1 MITFFAMQKHYMNFL
16 CLLFFMSTSIFAI
29 NIGVID
35 SEYIFSQYNKRYEME
50 EILENKRLELN
61 SDIEGLRQS
70 LLEQEKIIKSKSK
83 ITESDKKKLLNLKK
97 QFQEKIELSEQ
108 NFQENQQSFIH
119 DIKFEIDSVAI
130 LIGKQKNL
138 EMVIEK
144 SATIYGGIDLTEDVI
159 NFLNNKE
166 SFKLDTKNI
175 LKREL

>member
-1 MITFFAMQKHYMNFL
+1 MNVLFL
-16 CLLFFMSTSIFAI
+16 LLFMTTSAFAL

-50 EILENKRLELN
+50 EKLENKRLELN
-61 SDIEGLRQS
+61 SEIEGLRQS

-83 ITESDKKKLLNLKK
+83 ITENDKKKLLDLKK
-97 QFQEKIELSEQ
+97 QFQDKIEISERD
-108 NFQENQQSFIH
+108 FQEEQQSFIY
-119 DIKFEIDSVAI
+119 DIKFEIDSVSI

-144 SATIYGGIDLTEDVI
+144 SATIYGGVDLTEEVI

-166 SFKLDTKNI
+166 SYKLDTTNL
-175 LKREL
+175 LKKQL

>member
-1 MITFFAMQKHYMNFL
+1 
-16 CLLFFMSTSIFAI
+16 MSTSIFAI

-50 EILENKRLELN
+50 EILETKRLELN

-83 ITESDKKKLLNLKK
+83 ITEADKKKLLNLKK

-108 NFQENQQSFIH
+108 NFQENQQNFIH

-175 LKREL
+175 LKKEL